1 MTRSLR
7 LGLPLVLA
15 LAPVLAPTSAS
26 GGDAKTRTL
35 DVRARIAAIAPI
47 TPTGAT
53 LAGDIR
59 GRPIGLAAIIVR
71 SRTSPDGTTAEGST
85 VLFARRGTLK
95 ATVRNRVEP
104 QPDGSTRY
112 PGTFRVIGG
121 SGTYKGA
128 RGSGS
133 FDGVIPAG
141 GTIFTF
147 DVEGRLRF

>member
-7 LGLPLVLA
+7 LGLPLVAVTLA
-15 LAPVLAPTSAS
+15 LAPASAS
-26 GGDAKTRTL
+26 GAAKQTRTL

-59 GRPIGLAAIIVR
+59 GRPIGLAAIIVK
-71 SRTSPDGTTAEGST
+71 SRTSPDGKTAEGST
-85 VLFARRGTLK
+85 VLFARKGTLK
-95 ATVRNRVEP
+95 ATIRNEIQP
-104 QPDGSTRY
+104 QPDGSTSY
-112 PGTFRVIGG
+112 PGSFRITGG
-121 SGTYKGA
+121 SGIYRGV

-133 FDGVIPAG
+133 FDGAIPAG

-147 DVEGRLRF
+147 DVNGKLRF